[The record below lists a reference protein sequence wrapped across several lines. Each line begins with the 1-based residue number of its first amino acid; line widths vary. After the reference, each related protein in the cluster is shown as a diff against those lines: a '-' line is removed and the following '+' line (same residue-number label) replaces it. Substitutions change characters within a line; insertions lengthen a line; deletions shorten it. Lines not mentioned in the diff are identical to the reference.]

1 MVQRIQTVYMLAS
14 VIAILMLFLFPLAV
28 FETPEAIFEL
38 NAFGL
43 SSVTPEFSLDVMQ
56 WALLVILLIMIGLPL
71 VTIFMYKKQKRQLRM
86 LIFATVL
93 DVLFYGFFYFFQL
106 EACEDI
112 IFPLLT
118 SKTLASSSGMLTI
131 LMPALSAFCNVMA
144 MRGVYYDI
152 ALLASADRLR
162 PSRKK

>member
-1 MVQRIQTVYMLAS
+1 
-14 VIAILMLFLFPLAV
+14 
-28 FETPEAIFEL
+28 
-38 NAFGL
+38 
-43 SSVTPEFSLDVMQ
+43 
-56 WALLVILLIMIGLPL
+56 
-71 VTIFMYKKQKRQLRM
+71 M
-86 LIFATVL
+86 LIFAAVL

-118 SKTLASSSGMLTI
+118 SKTLASTSGMITI
-131 LMPALSAFCNVMA
+131 LMPALSVFCNVMA